1 MTLRAVGRH
10 GRSVRTRG
18 QAADLRRQRG
28 DAQGQ
33 DNGGGRGRA
42 FSQHGTVAPIT
53 LHHRTDFAASMIDGR
68 TVMEVDPDGR
78 SAAEVVALWKYI
90 SDRLEKNFRRTVFR
104 RSEHAGGGAGRLS
117 SRRRFRPPGR
127 PVSAERV
134 EAAAMSESSFASL
147 SPALLARK
155 GGAKPAMRPQN
166 TAGVTDAKSAAAS
179 LEDLGWNDM
188 GDEEAA
194 QTARVVSIGSAAANP
209 SSVFEQGPEPSPVRA
224 TLDRIAA
231 KLEAPV
237 QSARPNALKK
247 AANDSRR
254 AAFTL
259 RLDQERHLKLR
270 LACTVRGRSAQQL
283 VTDALDVLLAQMP
296 EIDSLA
302 AQVLRD

>member
-1 MTLRAVGRH
+1 
-10 GRSVRTRG
+10 
-18 QAADLRRQRG
+18 
-28 DAQGQ
+28 
-33 DNGGGRGRA
+33 
-42 FSQHGTVAPIT
+42 
-53 LHHRTDFAASMIDGR
+53 
-68 TVMEVDPDGR
+68 
-78 SAAEVVALWKYI
+78 
-90 SDRLEKNFRRTVFR
+90 
-104 RSEHAGGGAGRLS
+104 
-117 SRRRFRPPGR
+117 
-127 PVSAERV
+127 
-134 EAAAMSESSFASL
+134 MSETSFASL

-166 TAGVTDAKSAAAS
+166 TTGVTDAKSAAAS

-188 GDEEAA
+188 GDEDTAPS
-194 QTARVVSIGSAAANP
+194 ARVVQIGSAAANTSLP
-209 SSVFEQGPEPSPVRA
+209 SEQSPVRA
-224 TLDRIAA
+224 TIERIAA
-231 KLEAPV
+231 KLEAPAP
-237 QSARPNALKK
+237 ARPNALKK

>member
-1 MTLRAVGRH
+1 
-10 GRSVRTRG
+10 
-18 QAADLRRQRG
+18 
-28 DAQGQ
+28 
-33 DNGGGRGRA
+33 
-42 FSQHGTVAPIT
+42 
-53 LHHRTDFAASMIDGR
+53 
-68 TVMEVDPDGR
+68 
-78 SAAEVVALWKYI
+78 
-90 SDRLEKNFRRTVFR
+90 
-104 RSEHAGGGAGRLS
+104 
-117 SRRRFRPPGR
+117 
-127 PVSAERV
+127 
-134 EAAAMSESSFASL
+134 MSESSFASL

-166 TAGVTDAKSAAAS
+166 TAGVTDAKMAAAS

-188 GDEEAA
+188 GDEE
-194 QTARVVSIGSAAANP
+194 QVQSARVVSIAPAAAANP
-209 SSVFEQGPEPSPVRA
+209 SVAAEPSYVRA
-224 TLDRIAA
+224 TIERIAA
-231 KLEAPV
+231 KLEAPAPA
-237 QSARPNALKK
+237 ARPNALKK